1 MNIPFRIVAVIVC
14 FFIGFAFPLS
24 FGVAALIAWSI
35 YTDISDPITEAP
47 LRQDRLKTLTA
58 NDDGW
63 LDSFR
68 DVCES
73 PAEIAFLD
81 AMVSA
86 FGLKPVKGIL
96 SGEELKLQ
104 MQVPVGRYRLD
115 FLVDKLLVVEVD
127 GAAYHSS
134 PEAVKRDKQRDDF
147 MKGEGFEVL
156 RIPAKITLYNSQEA
170 IARVRVAQA
179 EVAVKR
185 AQKTQEIKDS
195 FRPPQLLASV
205 DEALTKTNDALQKF
219 NDGHDRRIAAITE
232 QCEQE
237 TANHS
242 KRIQEQLDADPEL
255 RKQYEKLAAE
265 WDKD

>member
-14 FFIGFAFPLS
+14 FFIGFVFPLS

-35 YTDISDPITEAP
+35 YSDVTEPIIEVP
-47 LRQDRLKTLTA
+47 SRQDKLKALTA
-58 NDDGW
+58 ADEGW

-68 DVCES
+68 SICES

-86 FGLKPVKGIL
+86 FDLKPEKGIL

-104 MQVPVGRYRLD
+104 MQIPVARYRLD

-134 PEAVKRDKQRDDF
+134 PEAVERDKQRDDF

-179 EVAVKR
+179 KVAVKR
-185 AQKTQEIKDS
+185 AQRTQEIKDS
-195 FRPPQLLASV
+195 FRPSQLLASV

-232 QCEQE
+232 QREQE
-237 TANHS
+237 TSNHS
-242 KRIQEQLDADPEL
+242 KRVQEQLDADPEL
-255 RKQYEKLAAE
+255 REIYDKLAAE